1 MISSPGVTSVVHAET
16 FLTVDGLS
24 ISYFEDEPG
33 RQSAAKLLSKGARRI
48 VFSSL
53 VASGQHWSLQNV
65 LVCERRLTRMLVGPC
80 RDFTCPHCGALYKL
94 VRVPKFESNR
104 LDYDRVPCVQCSRV
118 LSPDVFMTKDSFAEP
133 ETKDE
138 PRRIAT
144 NISKLPEQKRGR
156 RSGLH
161 IVNIPSRSAALH
173 RCPMD
178 HSDTA

>member
-1 MISSPGVTSVVHAET
+1 MISSPDGTSVVHAET

-53 VASGQHWSLQNV
+53 VARGQHWSLQNV

-104 LDYDRVPCVQCSRV
+104 LDYDRIPCVQCSRV
-118 LSPDVFMTKDSFAEP
+118 LSPDVFMTKDSPVKQIGTFDV
-133 ETKDE
+133 TRTLF
-138 PRRIAT
+138 RRA
-144 NISKLPEQKRGR
+144 
-156 RSGLH
+156 
-161 IVNIPSRSAALH
+161 
-173 RCPMD
+173 
-178 HSDTA
+178 

>member
-1 MISSPGVTSVVHAET
+1 
-16 FLTVDGLS
+16 
-24 ISYFEDEPG
+24 
-33 RQSAAKLLSKGARRI
+33 
-48 VFSSL
+48 
-53 VASGQHWSLQNV
+53 
-65 LVCERRLTRMLVGPC
+65 MLVGPC

-104 LDYDRVPCVQCSRV
+104 LDYDRIPCVQCSRV
-118 LSPDVFMTKDSFAEP
+118 LSPDVFMTKNSFAEP
-133 ETKDE
+133 EPKDE

-178 HSDTA
+178 HSDTAYRRRPEQSNLAGSRSLRRSNRNSDDDGAGRRRPRMPRPGSR